1 MIGLIVTASDPVENV
16 IAAQS
21 SLIAALDARSPDD
34 IVAATTRLAEAIAL
48 LNEHNAN
55 RQDLAKINH
64 AIRQSEAARMRVN
77 ILSEWNRQRIDRLA
91 ELRGQKPQFAYR
103 RP

>member
-1 MIGLIVTASDPVENV
+1 MASDPVGDV

-34 IVAATTRLAEAIAL
+34 IVAATTRLAETIAL
-48 LNEHNAN
+48 LKAQNAN
-55 RQDLAKINH
+55 QQDVSKIDH
-64 AIRQSEAARMRVN
+64 AMRQSEAALIRVN
-77 ILSEWNRQRIDRLA
+77 ILSDWNRQRIDRLA